1 MVAMDL
7 RYRMI
12 MALNAADLGHPIC
25 DQAARICAEIA
36 DQHCAELHGWTP
48 APPEHVAEI
57 EDMVED
63 ARPSDVV
70 PVQATTAP
78 GQP

>member
-1 MVAMDL
+1 MDL
-7 RYRMI
+7 RYRML

-36 DQHCAELHGWTP
+36 EQHCAELHGFTP
-48 APPEHVAEI
+48 APPERVAEI

-63 ARPSDVV
+63 ALPSDVV
-70 PVQATTAP
+70 PVRTGGGPAP
-78 GQP
+78 R